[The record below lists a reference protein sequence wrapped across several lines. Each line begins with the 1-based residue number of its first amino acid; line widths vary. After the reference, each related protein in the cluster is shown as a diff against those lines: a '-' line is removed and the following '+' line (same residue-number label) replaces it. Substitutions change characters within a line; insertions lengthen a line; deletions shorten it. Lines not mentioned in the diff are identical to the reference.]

1 MDRLIGEKI
10 YAEFR
15 NFQTQDDDD
24 SVDGIKRKKCIQINN
39 FFCMIQKPVRKNKEY
54 QKN

>member
-1 MDRLIGEKI
+1 MAVTIKLNYTMLVIRPKM
-10 YAEFR
+10 
-15 NFQTQDDDD
+15 ND